1 MKTIREFF
9 STPFQLLLVVSF
21 SLVAAFAIAIGAWA
35 ISQTIGDYLGEAMN
49 ERVARDM
56 QLAQAFYDLQ
66 LREIEGITGRISH
79 DPLVI
84 ENLAE
89 PVEGTGGSRT
99 IIEQQI
105 TNNLTGLTL
114 GGNHVIGILDPEGKL
129 LGGRLLLADGSQE
142 PLPEGVSLK
151 DLEAF
156 QQVIASGS
164 TLATTE
170 IIPAEVLATVGLDS
184 QAQIPILDT
193 PKAAPELFDPRE
205 GEAGIGLVSG
215 APIRDA
221 AGNLLGAAIA
231 FHMFNND
238 FTLVDRI
245 KEVAGI
251 DTATIFLGDL
261 RVSTNVM
268 TEAGDRAIGTRLSE
282 EVSQVVLEQGEEF
295 IGPAFVVN
303 EDYITRYDPLKNQAG
318 EVIGIL
324 YVGARQAFFQRLISS
339 FNSRIILVTFATI
352 LLTILI
358 TTPVSRAITR
368 PLNQLKD
375 LVQANRQVAAGDM
388 AVRVPVRAGGEVGLL
403 TSSFNSMLDNL
414 QTTQDQLIQSE
425 KLASLGQLAAGV
437 AHELNNPLGTILL
450 YSDILLKDLGPDSP
464 YRADLEVIVNETK
477 RCKGIVAA
485 LLEFARQNQVVAQPV
500 DLNALIQNVVE
511 VSRKQFEGKSI
522 QFLLDLD
529 PNLPT
534 IQADQAQLQQVI
546 VNLVENARDA
556 MPAGGTV
563 TINTHSGPAGMVT
576 LEVSDTGMGIAPEN
590 LSKLFTPFFT
600 TKPIGIGTGLGL
612 AIIYGIIKLHR
623 GQINVRSELEKGTTF
638 TIHLPIKHQGT
649 SNPAG
654 MNFNQNRTQ

>member
-1 MKTIREFF
+1 LKKIREFF

-21 SLVAAFAIAIGAWA
+21 SLVAAIAIIIGAWS
-35 ISQTIGDYLGEAMN
+35 ISQTIGDYLSEAMN

-56 QLAQAFYDLQ
+56 QLAHTFYDLQ
-66 LREIEGITGRISH
+66 LREIEGLTNRMAQ
-79 DPLVI
+79 DPLVVD
-84 ENLAE
+84 NLTE
-89 PVEGTGGSRT
+89 PEQTASAT
-99 IIEQQI
+99 IIDQQI

-114 GGNHVIGILDPEGKL
+114 GGNHLIAVLDPEGNL

-164 TLATTE
+164 ALATTE
-170 IIPAEVLATVGLDS
+170 IIPAEVLATVSLDK

-205 GEAGIGLVSG
+205 GDAGIALVSG

-303 EDYITRYDPLKNQAG
+303 EDYITRYDPLMNQAG

-324 YVGARQAFFQRLISS
+324 YVGARQAFFQRLVNS
-339 FNSRIILVTFATI
+339 FNQRILLVAIGTI
-352 LLTILI
+352 LFTILI

-375 LVQANRQVAAGDM
+375 LVAANRQVATGDM
-388 AVRVPVRAGGEVGLL
+388 AVRVPVRAGGEVGEL

-414 QTTQDQLIQSE
+414 QTAQDQLVQSE

-485 LLEFARQNQVVAQPV
+485 LLEFARQNQVVAQPM

-511 VSRKQFEGKSI
+511 KDRVHYEGKSI
-522 QFLLDLD
+522 QIQLDLD
-529 PNLPT
+529 QSLPT

-546 VNLVENARDA
+546 VNLIENARDA
-556 MPAGGTV
+556 MPSGGTV
-563 TINTHSGPAGMVT
+563 TIRTHSGPPGMVT

-638 TIHLPIKHQGT
+638 TIHLPIKHQAT
-649 SNPAG
+649 SNQVEL
-654 MNFNQNRTQ
+654 NFNQNRQV